1 MKSRLLAILLI
12 LVMVFGLAACGNE
25 NQTSNETGNA
35 GNTAGNAGSSDSTGN
50 ANSGSGSGT
59 GTGDTGN
66 AGNTGS
72 SAPVEITAAFSVLP
86 NGLDPV
92 WEDTNTTMSISYH
105 IYDKLVEIGQDY
117 SLIPGVAK
125 SWNEVDALTWTFE
138 IDLDFKFQNGD
149 QLTMDDVK
157 YSFDRLIDIA
167 KSADTAALID
177 SVTYEGNILTI
188 KAKEPNV
195 TTIPRAFYTAP
206 IVNKAYIEAN
216 GDDAVF
222 LKPVGTGPYKLT
234 EFTPGTSVTIE
245 TWDDYPFTKPQI
257 NKINFTA
264 IPENSSRYI
273 AVESGQQQYAGLVTA
288 REAQTADGESNLSVL
303 RGDSNR
309 YVGFGFNCEKPPFDN
324 VNLRRAIVH
333 AIDRENIAL
342 LNGGRPPVQS
352 MLFGSFD
359 LYADP
364 ASMPEYDLDKAKAMI
379 EAEGYGASNPL
390 KFSVLLWQPDPGLEL
405 IQSSLKSIGVE
416 MTLEQVE
423 FSVFLTKE
431 GPGEFEGVWTSAPNR
446 AGTPLT
452 DLDRYDYSFAGS
464 RDITRYSNPAY
475 NEIANKMRVST
486 DPAELKSLAMQA
498 HEIIGQDVP
507 MVGVFLT
514 PIISIMDAKLT
525 GVTVRGDLIQS
536 FRYATYAA

>member
-1 MKSRLLAILLI
+1 MKSKILAILLI
-12 LVMVFGLAACGNE
+12 LVMVFGLAACGN
-25 NQTSNETGNA
+25 NDQTSTNTNATGNNA
-35 GNTAGNAGSSDSTGN
+35 GNAESSDSTGN
-50 ANSGSGSGT
+50 TGS

-66 AGNTGS
+66 AGSTES

-138 IDLDFKFQNGD
+138 IDLEFKFQNGD

-222 LKPVGTGPYKLT
+222 LKPIGTGPYKLT

-245 TWDDYPFTKPQI
+245 TWDDYPFTKPHI

-288 REAQTADGESNLSVL
+288 REAQTADGESSLSVL

-475 NEIANKMRVST
+475 NEIAYKMRVST